1 MYEEEYEEKKK
12 KREEL
17 VNGDEER
24 ARDGYTRPYELFVSF
39 MLAFY
44 ILRATCKSYTAFDT
58 LIRFGGWMVG
68 DVRSFE
74 DFWRKDGREIYYGWV
89 MCNAI

>member
-44 ILRATCKSYTAFDT
+44 ILRATCESYTAFDT

-74 DFWRKDGREIYYGWV
+74 DFRGRTGGRSIMGG
-89 MCNAI
+89 